1 MTVLSRKVF
10 AEFLRRLAN
19 DIETGD
25 SLEGSVSYTFD
36 REKYDHVEVEAAV
49 RCNNLQGQGGMVLL

>member
-10 AEFLRRLAN
+10 AEFLRRLAD

-25 SLEGSVSYTFD
+25 SLEGNVQYTFD
-36 REKYDHVEVEAAV
+36 RDKYDHVEVVALV
-49 RCNNLQGQGGMVLL
+49 RCNNLRGQGGMVIL